1 MKNIILAEIK
11 RFLREERAASLVEYA
26 LVIAAGAVLTTVLK
40 PTFEDIIKSSVNNN
54 SEFEHYYDM
63 M

>member
-1 MKNIILAEIK
+1 MKNKIINEIK
-11 RFLREERAASLVEYA
+11 RFIKEEKAASLVEYA

-40 PTFEDIIKSSVNNN
+40 PTFEDIIRSGIHQN